1 MHDDLTFEGW
11 SGEHRQRIEACLA
24 RVLPGDDSAAPRLA
38 QAMRYAT
45 LGGGKRVRP
54 LLAYAASGISGADID
69 RVDAVAVAVEL
80 VHAYS
85 LVHDDLPCMDD
96 DALRRGRPT
105 CHVAFDVATALLAGD
120 ALQSLAFAVLGAA
133 ADAGACTLLAT
144 AAGQPGMAGGQQL
157 DLDATGRTLD
167 VEALTQMHALK
178 TGALIRA
185 AVQLGARCGAAL
197 DATETRALDRYASAA
212 GLAFQVGDDI
222 LDVAGSAATLGK
234 TAGKDA
240 VQRKVT
246 FVTLLGVDEAQRRL
260 HALHDDARAALAP
273 FGARGRR
280 LGEIADWIVLRK
292 T

>member
-1 MHDDLTFEGW
+1 MTFEAW
-11 SGEHRQRIEACLA
+11 SGEHRQRIEARLA

-38 QAMRYAT
+38 QAMRYAA

-54 LLAYAASGISGADID
+54 LLAYAASEISGADID
-69 RVDAVAVAVEL
+69 RVDAAAVAVEL

-120 ALQSLAFAVLGAA
+120 ALQSLAFAVLGDA
-133 ADAGACTLLAT
+133 ADASACTLLAT

-157 DLDATGRTLD
+157 DIDATGRTLD

-185 AVQLGARCGAAL
+185 AVQLGARCGTPL

-240 VQRKVT
+240 VQHKVT

-280 LGEIADWIVLRK
+280 LREIADWIVLRRS
-292 T
+292 

>member
-1 MHDDLTFEGW
+1 
-11 SGEHRQRIEACLA
+11 
-24 RVLPGDDSAAPRLA
+24 
-38 QAMRYAT
+38 
-45 LGGGKRVRP
+45 
-54 LLAYAASGISGADID
+54 
-69 RVDAVAVAVEL
+69 
-80 VHAYS
+80 
-85 LVHDDLPCMDD
+85 
-96 DALRRGRPT
+96 
-105 CHVAFDVATALLAGD
+105 VAFDVATARRAGA
-120 ALQSLAFAVLGAA
+120 ALQSLAVAVLGDA
-133 ADAGACTLLAT
+133 ADASACTLLAT

-157 DLDATGRTLD
+157 DIDATGRTLD

-185 AVQLGARCGAAL
+185 AVHLGARCGTPL

-240 VQRKVT
+240 VQHKVT

-280 LGEIADWIVLRK
+280 LLEIADWIVLRRS
-292 T
+292 

>member
-1 MHDDLTFEGW
+1 
-11 SGEHRQRIEACLA
+11 
-24 RVLPGDDSAAPRLA
+24 
-38 QAMRYAT
+38 
-45 LGGGKRVRP
+45 
-54 LLAYAASGISGADID
+54 
-69 RVDAVAVAVEL
+69 
-80 VHAYS
+80 
-85 LVHDDLPCMDD
+85 
-96 DALRRGRPT
+96 
-105 CHVAFDVATALLAGD
+105 
-120 ALQSLAFAVLGAA
+120 
-133 ADAGACTLLAT
+133 
-144 AAGQPGMAGGQQL
+144 
-157 DLDATGRTLD
+157 
-167 VEALTQMHALK
+167 MHALK

-185 AVQLGARCGAAL
+185 AVQLGARCGTAL

-280 LGEIADWIVLRK
+280 LGEIADWIVLRR

>member
-1 MHDDLTFEGW
+1 MKRDAFDTW
-11 SGEHRQRIEACLA
+11 SLAELDAVESTLDAFVPLDAPAGLGE
-24 RVLPGDDSAAPRLA
+24 
-38 QAMRYAT
+38 AMRYAV
-45 LGGGKRVRP
+45 LDGGKRLRP
-54 LLAYAASGISGADID
+54 LLVLAASN
-69 RVDAVAVAVEL
+69 AVGGSRAAALRAACAVEL
-80 VHAYS
+80 IHAYS

-120 ALQSLAFAVLGAA
+120 ALQSLAFAVLGDA
-133 ADAGACTLLAT
+133 ADASACTLLAT

-157 DLDATGRTLD
+157 DIDATGRTLD

-185 AVQLGARCGAAL
+185 AVQLGARCGTPL

-240 VQRKVT
+240 VQHKVT

-280 LGEIADWIVLRK
+280 LREIADWIVLRRS
-292 T
+292 